1 MDNDI
6 EIVIKIPKDMKDM
19 CEWHQDGICELV
31 NLEID
36 ILAEAI
42 ANGIILPK
50 GHGRLIDASKL
61 KLHEKELQAN
71 DISWLF
77 NAYTP
82 EEIDNAPTIIEA
94 DEENGND

>member
-1 MDNDI
+1 MNNDI
-6 EIVIKIPKDMKDM
+6 EVVIKIPESMKEM
-19 CEWHQDGICELV
+19 CKWHRDGVCELV
-31 NLEID
+31 NIKID

-42 ANGIILPK
+42 MNGIVLPK

-61 KLHEKELQAN
+61 KLYEKELQAN

-94 DEENGND
+94 DKEVN